1 MWTKRENAT
10 LKDLWTRKMPPRE
23 IADKMKKT
31 RNAVLGKIFRLKK
44 KDGYVPKMNYESRD
58 KIYFY
63 KPTGK
68 TRPCNLCREDFDMRS
83 RFDRFCPRCS
93 KRAGTFMLTLV
104 PLSYRNGLR
113 LSTTRRKDFI
123 CLMLCDLENIQ
134 KLLI

>member
-10 LKDLWTRKMPPRE
+10 LKDLWTRKTPPRE

-31 RNAVLGKIFRLKK
+31 HNAVLGKIFRLKK
-44 KDGYVPKMNYESRD
+44 KDGYVPKTHYESRD

-93 KRAGTFMLTLV
+93 KRAGDIYVDTCSIVL
-104 PLSYRNGLR
+104 
-113 LSTTRRKDFI
+113 
-123 CLMLCDLENIQ
+123 
-134 KLLI
+134 